1 MSNEQLV
8 QVTLSRDQWRI
19 VQEALDAYCYEV
31 EHSKAGGV
39 RPTVRKRNEA
49 RRSELLETLPLLDIA
64 IAEQTGSG
72 PVFGK

>member
-1 MSNEQLV
+1 MSDEQLAP
-8 QVTLSRDQWRI
+8 VTLSRDQWRI
-19 VQEALDAYCYEV
+19 VQEALDAYCHEV

-39 RPTVRKRNEA
+39 RPAVRTRNEA
-49 RRSELLETLPLLDIA
+49 RRAELLETLPLLDIA